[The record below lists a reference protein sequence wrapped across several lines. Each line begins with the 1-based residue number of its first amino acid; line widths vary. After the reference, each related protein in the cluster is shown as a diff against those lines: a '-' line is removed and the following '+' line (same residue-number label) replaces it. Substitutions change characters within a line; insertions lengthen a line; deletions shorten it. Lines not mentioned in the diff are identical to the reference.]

1 MSQQKREML
10 YRRVEAENKNNEK
23 NIDHCRGT
31 PIVIGMLYNFQKF

>member
-23 NIDHCRGT
+23 NISHCKGS
-31 PIVIGMLYNFQKF
+31 PVVIGIF